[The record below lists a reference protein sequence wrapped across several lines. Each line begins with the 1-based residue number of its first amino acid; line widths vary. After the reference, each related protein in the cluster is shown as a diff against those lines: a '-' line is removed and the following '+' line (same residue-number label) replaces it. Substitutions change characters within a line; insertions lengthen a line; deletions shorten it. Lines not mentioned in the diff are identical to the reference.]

1 MDARALSMLRRT
13 PGVSGVSAGMSR
25 LNLGNPGALAA
36 DVTPDSDTG
45 ADVGGSAVDATVV
58 ALALPLIPPTRV
70 VGIGPAGEGP
80 ERVSWIEVWSAKVM
94 TGATGE
100 GIGGF
105 RLDGGLR
112 PGEASVLLG

>member
-1 MDARALSMLRRT
+1 
-13 PGVSGVSAGMSR
+13 MSR